1 MKLWEKLGA
10 IGGGQCEKFQT
21 SMEDFGTHGT
31 FVSVKS
37 LGTLTLGHELKVPY
51 IELFENKQYI
61 KVLPLGKF
69 QSAENKSHTHRT

>member
-10 IGGGQCEKFQT
+10 IGGGQCEKLQV

-31 FVSVKS
+31 FFSVQS
-37 LGTLTLGHELKVPY
+37 LSTLTLGHELKVPY

-69 QSAENKSHTHRT
+69 QSAEK